1 MFRLLRKSLQ
11 APHPTL
17 IAALSLCC
25 HLSSWFKS
33 LSPIWTL
40 PSCLLR
46 CRICSLSIS
55 HSLQIVV
62 SLVTPLCSDALSS
75 PWARDAPV
83 PTPDPGSPDTT
94 LQAHPASSFYLPGR
108 RHWTVSVNTSIPV
121 LHPHRYLLV
130 LKQFMLLHIFDSTQA
145 VPFARN
151 TPQSSPTTYP
161 YYIAQQKHPLAY

>member
-62 SLVTPLCSDALSS
+62 SLVTPCALMHTLAHGQGTLQSLLLTHAPLTLPSRLTQHPVSTCLGEGIGLFLWTHQSLCSIHIDICWSS
-75 PWARDAPV
+75 NSSCCCTSL
-83 PTPDPGSPDTT
+83 TPHKLFPLLGIHPNLLPPLTHTT
-94 LQAHPASSFYLPGR
+94 LPNVCIH
-108 RHWTVSVNTSIPV
+108 
-121 LHPHRYLLV
+121 
-130 LKQFMLLHIFDSTQA
+130 
-145 VPFARN
+145 
-151 TPQSSPTTYP
+151 
-161 YYIAQQKHPLAY
+161 